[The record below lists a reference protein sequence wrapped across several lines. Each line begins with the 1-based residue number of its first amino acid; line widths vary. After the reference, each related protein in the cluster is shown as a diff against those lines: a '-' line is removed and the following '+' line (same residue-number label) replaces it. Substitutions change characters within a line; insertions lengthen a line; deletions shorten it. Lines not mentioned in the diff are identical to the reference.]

1 MQMTVTEAS
10 PEGNTTNQNALFLL
24 LSALP
29 DPYILTSLPS
39 QLHLF
44 LIATV
49 SWGNI
54 FPWSSYS
61 FDGLF
66 ILSYQWLMSK

>member
-10 PEGNTTNQNALFLL
+10 QEGNAMNQNLLFLL

-29 DPYILTSLPS
+29 DPCILTSLPS

-49 SWGNI
+49 SWGN

-61 FDGLF
+61 P
-66 ILSYQWLMSK
+66 